1 MAETLTLNT
10 DPDSATNVENLT
22 PEEQDSL
29 QIGEQMVAEQEQLL
43 AGKYKN
49 AEELEKAYVELQKKI
64 GGQGDEASETTG
76 NTESSETKTDS
87 EETNEANDYSEGYLE
102 DGAVNYDIVNEAY
115 GEQLGNIFKNA
126 DVDPWA
132 ISKHFHE
139 NNGTVT
145 DEMFN
150 SLVDAGLSKESV
162 TAYLDGRAVESGYTE
177 NQTTDVSQA
186 DIDSIKK
193 SVGGETEYN
202 NLVSWA
208 GQNLDKK
215 SIEGFDSIIETG
227 NPDAIKM
234 AVSGLKSQYENAN
247 GYEGRMLTGKA
258 PKTSGDVFRS
268 QAELVAAMSDR
279 RYDNDPAYR
288 QDVIARLERSDN
300 LEF

>member
-162 TAYLDGRAVESGYTE
+162 TAYLDGRAVESGYTG

-258 PKTSGDVFRS
+258 PKSSGDVFRS
-268 QAELVAAMSDR
+268 QAELVAAMSDS

-288 QDVIARLERSDN
+288 QDIIEKLDRSDMN
-300 LEF
+300 F